1 MIKLVTDTNIVV
13 SGTLVDKGPSAA
25 ILELATSR
33 QVQMFVSP
41 AILAEYENVLRRPR
55 FKLDPARITALL
67 RLLASVSIEVLPSR
81 TLTTSPDETD
91 NRFLECA
98 EEAGADFLVT
108 GNIRHFPSQW
118 QTTKIITPRNFI
130 DLIIPKP
137 TQGE

>member
-41 AILAEYENVLRRPR
+41 PILAEYEKVLRRPR

-67 RLLASVSIEVLPSR
+67 KLLAGVSIDCF
-81 TLTTSPDETD
+81 TQPDAHNLAGR
-91 NRFLECA
+91 NR
-98 EEAGADFLVT
+98 
-108 GNIRHFPSQW
+108 
-118 QTTKIITPRNFI
+118 
-130 DLIIPKP
+130 
-137 TQGE
+137 